1 MACFGGENELMEE
14 FDYVIVG
21 AGAAGCVLAYRLS
34 ASGRH
39 SVAVLEAGGPDR
51 NIFIKI
57 PAGFNKTVYNPAL
70 NWGYETAPGP
80 YIDDRRIPFP
90 RGKVLGGSGSINGHL
105 YVRGQAADYD
115 MWGQLGCR
123 GWSWDD
129 VLPYFKRAETRGND
143 GGDPSVRGREGP
155 LNIQDQ
161 RDPHPLSDA
170 YIAANEALGLHR
182 TPDYNRGDQ
191 EGTFLYQQMMKDG
204 RRWSP
209 ADAYLRPAMQRSNVR
224 VIQRALAE
232 RIVFEGKRAVGIAYR
247 PDGGEPVT
255 IRARCDVILS
265 GGAINTPQLLQIS
278 GVGDPAWLQD
288 IGVAVQ
294 HALPGVGKNLR
305 DHYAVRISALVK
317 GAGSLNERS
326 RGLPL
331 VAEVIRYAFTRKGLL
346 TASPSHAGGYVK
358 TREGLETPDMQ
369 LYFAPAS
376 YPTGRYGVTDL
387 DTQPGMTLGA
397 AQLRPESKGWL
408 KALSADPRQ
417 KPEIQ
422 PNYLMDQ
429 IDRDSLLAALK
440 YMRRLLQ
447 TRPLA
452 DFVKEE
458 NFPGPQVQTDAD
470 WMAHARASGSTT
482 YHPIG
487 SCKLGTDPLAVVD
500 PLSMRVIG
508 LEGLRVAD
516 ASCMPT
522 MVSGNT
528 YAATNMIAEKGA
540 DLILAG

>member
-1 MACFGGENELMEE
+1 
-14 FDYVIVG
+14 
-21 AGAAGCVLAYRLS
+21 
-34 ASGRH
+34 
-39 SVAVLEAGGPDR
+39 
-51 NIFIKI
+51 
-57 PAGFNKTVYNPAL
+57 
-70 NWGYETAPGP
+70 
-80 YIDDRRIPFP
+80 
-90 RGKVLGGSGSINGHL
+90 
-105 YVRGQAADYD
+105 
-115 MWGQLGCR
+115 
-123 GWSWDD
+123 
-129 VLPYFKRAETRGND
+129 
-143 GGDPSVRGREGP
+143 
-155 LNIQDQ
+155 
-161 RDPHPLSDA
+161 
-170 YIAANEALGLHR
+170 
-182 TPDYNRGDQ
+182 
-191 EGTFLYQQMMKDG
+191 
-204 RRWSP
+204 
-209 ADAYLRPAMQRSNVR
+209 
-224 VIQRALAE
+224 
-232 RIVFEGKRAVGIAYR
+232 
-247 PDGGEPVT
+247 
-255 IRARCDVILS
+255 
-265 GGAINTPQLLQIS
+265 
-278 GVGDPAWLQD
+278 
-288 IGVAVQ
+288 
-294 HALPGVGKNLR
+294 VGKNLR
-305 DHYAVRISALVK
+305 DHYAVRVSALVK

>member
-1 MACFGGENELMEE
+1 MDE

-21 AGAAGCVLAYRLS
+21 AGAAGCVLAHRLS
-34 ASGRH
+34 AGGKH

-51 NIFIKI
+51 NLFIKI

-80 YIDDRRIPFP
+80 HINDRRIPFP
-90 RGKVLGGSGSINGHL
+90 RGKVVGGSGSINGHL

-115 MWGQLGCR
+115 MWAQLGCR

-129 VLPYFKRAETRGND
+129 VLPYFKRAETRGNG
-143 GGDPSVRGREGP
+143 GGDPSVRGSDGP

-170 YIAANEALGLHR
+170 YMAANEALGLRR
-182 TPDYNRGDQ
+182 TPDYNCGDQ

-209 ADAYLRPAMQRSNVR
+209 ADAYLRPALKRPNVR
-224 VIQRALAE
+224 LIQRALAE
-232 RIVFEGKRAVGIAYR
+232 RVVFEGKRAVGIRYR
-247 PDGGEPVT
+247 QDGAAAPVT
-255 IRARCDVILS
+255 IRARRDVILS
-265 GGAINTPQLLQIS
+265 GGAINTPQLLQVS
-278 GVGDPAWLQD
+278 GVGDPEWLQG
-288 IGVAVQ
+288 IGVEVR

-305 DHYAVRISALVK
+305 DHYAVRVSALVK
-317 GAGSLNERS
+317 GARSLNERS

-331 VAEVIRYAFTRKGLL
+331 VAEVLRYAISRKGLL
-346 TASPSHAGGYVK
+346 TASPSHAGGYMR

-376 YPTGRYGVTDL
+376 YPAGKYGVVEL
-387 DTQPGMTLGA
+387 DTVPGMTLGCS
-397 AQLRPESKGWL
+397 QLRPESRGWL
-408 KALSADPRQ
+408 KALSSDPRA

-422 PNYLMDQ
+422 PNYLADPM
-429 IDRDSLLAALK
+429 DRDALLAAMK
-440 YMRRLLQ
+440 YLRRLLQ

-452 DFVKEE
+452 DYVIAE
-458 NFPGPQVQTDAD
+458 NFPGPAVQTDAE
-470 WMAHARASGSTT
+470 WMEHARATGSTT
-482 YHPIG
+482 YHPVG
-487 SCKLGTDPLAVVD
+487 SCKLGTDPMAVVD

-528 YAATNMIAEKGA
+528 YAATNMIAEKA
-540 DLILAG
+540 SDLILAN